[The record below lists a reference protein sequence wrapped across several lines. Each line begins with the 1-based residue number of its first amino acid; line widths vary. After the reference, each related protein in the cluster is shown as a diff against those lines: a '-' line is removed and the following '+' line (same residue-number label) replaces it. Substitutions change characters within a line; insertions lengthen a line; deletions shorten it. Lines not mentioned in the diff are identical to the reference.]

1 MLWIIILFTSSNIV
15 LGVPVK
21 IWDNRIDLDIAVFQT
36 CHTLEHPGD
45 KEREIYIEAC
55 ENESELR
62 NSSLKFHGPFS
73 DGLHNTRNSALLQFQ
88 KN

>member
-45 KEREIYIEAC
+45 KEIDIY
-55 ENESELR
+55 R
-62 NSSLKFHGPFS
+62 
-73 DGLHNTRNSALLQFQ
+73 GL
-88 KN
+88 

>member
-45 KEREIYIEAC
+45 KEREIYI
-55 ENESELR
+55 
-62 NSSLKFHGPFS
+62 
-73 DGLHNTRNSALLQFQ
+73 
-88 KN
+88 

>member
-1 MLWIIILFTSSNIV
+1 MLWIIIFFTSSNIV

-45 KEREIYIEAC
+45 KEIDIYIEAC
-55 ENESELR
+55 ENESE
-62 NSSLKFHGPFS
+62 KFESEISRPF
-73 DGLHNTRNSALLQFQ
+73 
-88 KN
+88 

>member
-1 MLWIIILFTSSNIV
+1 MLWIIILFTSSSIV

-45 KEREIYIEAC
+45 KEREIHIEAC
-55 ENESELR
+55 ENESE
-62 NSSLKFHGPFS
+62 KFESEISRPF
-73 DGLHNTRNSALLQFQ
+73 
-88 KN
+88 